1 MVLNDSDFTVILAM
15 FSPVYIA
22 LGYFA
27 RKISDICIKQAV
39 ADQKEKDKNS
49 LGGY

>member
-1 MVLNDSDFTVILAM
+1 MLNDSDFTVILAM

-27 RKISDICIKQAV
+27 RKISDICVRQSV
-39 ADQKEKDKNS
+39 AEQREKDKS
-49 LGGY
+49 GSFGY